1 MDNFLSAGKKD
12 KAGGMDMKSIKTKLT
27 LCILLCTFLSSAI
40 TELASLRVTKE
51 ATAQYAQQSM
61 VMEAQNRTIELNG
74 WIACIEQSVDT
85 LSDYVVN
92 EMDFDAFFRDK
103 AYADKFT
110 EQVQSILEDF
120 AVHTDGAITAYIRYN
135 PEYSN
140 PTSGYFLMRNS
151 LAEDFYTVEPTDFS
165 MYEPTDYAHVG
176 WYYLPVENKAPLWM
190 SPYLNE
196 NVNVYMI
203 SYVVP
208 IYAEDGT
215 SIGIIGMDIDFNQVT
230 KIVDSVSI
238 YDTGYAFLTDA
249 KGEIMHHKDLGLGQ
263 NLGELGGTTGNV
275 ASKIAAG
282 EGESSLL
289 EYTYNNTRKQLVYTS
304 LNNGMKFV
312 LTAPDEEIRATTNT
326 LVVKASMGGLAA
338 ILFSLVVGLVI
349 SFLIAKPITALT
361 KVIDKTARFDFTPTQ
376 NSRLLRRYKDEIGQ
390 MANKVHEMR
399 KSLREMVGEIK
410 GAEATLLSSVENLD
424 HIMADNNSRSQD
436 NSAATQEMA
445 AGIDMAAK
453 NTKHIADNIENAK
466 QNAENIHAL
475 TEDGREKSNQ
485 ILGRAEEIRKSS
497 ETSSSQAVRMYEEIR
512 EKSDKAIEQSKAAA
526 KINELTDAIKSISS
540 QTSLLAL
547 NANIEAARAGEA
559 GRGFAVVATEIG
571 SLATQTSQA
580 VDNINDIVGAVN
592 AAVRSMTE
600 CMNTMIQFLETQ
612 VISDYDTFKN
622 SGEQYHEDAVAYMD
636 LMNRIK
642 NAIEELDSYIASI
655 VTSVEDIN
663 TTMDQSTEGINVIAE
678 KSSKVVESTMEGYE
692 RLNESK
698 QSVKA
703 LEAITSKFKLE

>member
-1 MDNFLSAGKKD
+1 
-12 KAGGMDMKSIKTKLT
+12 MKSIKTKLT

-40 TELASLRVTKE
+40 TELVSLRVTKE

-103 AYADKFT
+103 TYADKFT

-390 MANKVHEMR
+390 MATKVHEMR

-497 ETSSSQAVRMYEEIR
+497 ESSSSQAVRMYEEIR

-663 TTMDQSTEGINVIAE
+663 TTMDQSSEGINVIAE
-678 KSSKVVESTMEGYE
+678 KSSKVVESTMEGYD

-703 LEAITSKFKLE
+703 LETITSKFKLE

>member
-1 MDNFLSAGKKD
+1 
-12 KAGGMDMKSIKTKLT
+12 
-27 LCILLCTFLSSAI
+27 
-40 TELASLRVTKE
+40 
-51 ATAQYAQQSM
+51 
-61 VMEAQNRTIELNG
+61 
-74 WIACIEQSVDT
+74 
-85 LSDYVVN
+85 
-92 EMDFDAFFRDK
+92 
-103 AYADKFT
+103 
-110 EQVQSILEDF
+110 
-120 AVHTDGAITAYIRYN
+120 
-135 PEYSN
+135 
-140 PTSGYFLMRNS
+140 MRNS
-151 LAEDFYTVEPTDFS
+151 LVEDFYEVEPTDFS

-238 YDTGYAFLTDA
+238 YDTGYAFLTDSN
-249 KGEIMHHKDLGLGQ
+249 GMITHHKDLELGQ
-263 NLGELGGTTGNV
+263 NLGDLGGTTGNV
-275 ASKIAAG
+275 AAKIAAG
-282 EGESSLL
+282 EGESTLL
-289 EYTYNNTRKQLVYTS
+289 EYTYNNIGKQLVYTS
-304 LNNGMKFV
+304 LNNGMRFV
-312 LTAPDEEIRATTNT
+312 LTAPDKEIRSTTNT
-326 LVVKASMGGLAA
+326 LVVKASMGGLGA
-338 ILFSLVVGLVI
+338 ILFSVVVGLVI

-361 KVIDKTARFDFTPTQ
+361 KVIDKTARFDFTPAQ
-376 NSRLLRRYKDEIGQ
+376 NSRLLLRYKDEIGQ

-399 KSLREMVGEIK
+399 KALRQMVGEIK
-410 GAEATLLSSVENLD
+410 GAEDTLLSSVENLD
-424 HIMADNNSRSQD
+424 HIMSDNNSRSQD

-453 NTKHIADNIENAK
+453 NTKLIADNMENAK
-466 QNAENIHAL
+466 HNAENIYTL

-485 ILGRAEEIRKSS
+485 ILNRAEEIRKVSENSS
-497 ETSSSQAVRMYEEIR
+497 NQAVRMYEEIK
-512 EKSDKAIEQSKAAA
+512 EKSDKAIEQSKAAG

-612 VISDYDTFKN
+612 VISDYDAFKN

-642 NAIEELDSYIASI
+642 SAIEELDRYIASI
-655 VTSVEDIN
+655 ATSVEDIN
-663 TTMDQSTEGINVIAE
+663 TTMDQSTEGINAIAE

-703 LEAITSKFKLE
+703 LEAITAKFKLE

>member
-1 MDNFLSAGKKD
+1 
-12 KAGGMDMKSIKTKLT
+12 MKSIKTKLT

-51 ATAQYAQQSM
+51 ATEQYAQQSM

-103 AYADKFT
+103 TYADKFT
-110 EQVQSILEDF
+110 GQIQSILGDF

-151 LAEDFYTVEPTDFS
+151 LVEDFYEVEPTDFS

-238 YDTGYAFLTDA
+238 YDTGYAFLTDSN
-249 KGEIMHHKDLGLGQ
+249 GMITHHKDLGLGQ
-263 NLGELGGTTGNV
+263 NLGDLGGTTGNV
-275 ASKIAAG
+275 AAKIAAG
-282 EGESSLL
+282 EGESTLL
-289 EYTYNNTRKQLVYTS
+289 EYTYNNTGKQLVYTS
-304 LNNGMKFV
+304 LNNGMRFV
-312 LTAPDEEIRATTNT
+312 LTAPDKEIRSTTNT
-326 LVVKASMGGLAA
+326 LVVKASMGGLGA

-376 NSRLLRRYKDEIGQ
+376 SSRTLRRYKDEIGQ
-390 MANKVHEMR
+390 MAGKVHEMR
-399 KSLREMVGEIK
+399 KSLRAMVGEIK
-410 GAEATLLSSVENLD
+410 DAEGTLLSSVENLD

-453 NTKHIADNIENAK
+453 NTKHIADNMENAK
-466 QNAENIHAL
+466 HNAENIYTL

-485 ILGRAEEIRKSS
+485 ILGRAEEIRKTSENSS
-497 ETSSSQAVRMYEEIR
+497 NQAVRMYEEIR
-512 EKSDKAIEQSKAAA
+512 EKSDKAIEQSKAAG

-612 VISDYDTFKN
+612 VISDYDTFRS
-622 SGEQYHEDAVAYMD
+622 SGEQYHEDAVAFMD

-642 NAIEELDSYIASI
+642 SAIEELDSYIASI
-655 VTSVEDIN
+655 ATSVEDIN
-663 TTMDQSTEGINVIAE
+663 TTMNQSTEGINVIAE

-703 LEAITSKFKLE
+703 LEAITAKFKLE

>member
-1 MDNFLSAGKKD
+1 
-12 KAGGMDMKSIKTKLT
+12 MDMKSIKTKLT

-40 TELASLRVTKE
+40 TELVSLRVTKE

-103 AYADKFT
+103 TYADKFT

-249 KGEIMHHKDLGLGQ
+249 DGKIMHHKDLELGQ

-497 ETSSSQAVRMYEEIR
+497 ESSSSQAVRMYEEIR

-663 TTMDQSTEGINVIAE
+663 ATMDQSSEGINVIAE
-678 KSSKVVESTMEGYE
+678 KSSKVVESTMEGYD

-703 LEAITSKFKLE
+703 LETITSKFKLE

>member
-1 MDNFLSAGKKD
+1 
-12 KAGGMDMKSIKTKLT
+12 MKSIKTKLT

-51 ATAQYAQQSM
+51 ATEQYAQQSM

-103 AYADKFT
+103 TYADKFT
-110 EQVQSILEDF
+110 AQIQSILGDF

-151 LAEDFYTVEPTDFS
+151 LVEDFYEVEPTDFS

-238 YDTGYAFLTDA
+238 YDTGYAFLTDSD
-249 KGEIMHHKDLGLGQ
+249 GMITHHKDLELGQ
-263 NLGELGGTTGNV
+263 KLGDLGGTTGNV
-275 ASKIAAG
+275 AAKIAAG
-282 EGESSLL
+282 EGESTLL
-289 EYTYNNTRKQLVYTS
+289 EYTYNNIGKQLVYTS
-304 LNNGMKFV
+304 LNNGMRFV
-312 LTAPDEEIRATTNT
+312 LTAPDKEIRSTTNT
-326 LVVKASMGGLAA
+326 LVVKASMGGLGA
-338 ILFSLVVGLVI
+338 ILFSVVVGLVI

-361 KVIDKTARFDFTPTQ
+361 KVIDKTARFDFTPAQ

-399 KSLREMVGEIK
+399 KALRQMVGEIK
-410 GAEATLLSSVENLD
+410 GAEDTLLSSVENLD
-424 HIMADNNSRSQD
+424 HIMSDNNSRSQD

-453 NTKHIADNIENAK
+453 NTKLIADNMENAK
-466 QNAENIHAL
+466 QNAENIYTL

-485 ILGRAEEIRKSS
+485 ILGRAEEIRKTSENSS
-497 ETSSSQAVRMYEEIR
+497 NQAVRMYEEIK

-612 VISDYDTFKN
+612 VISDYDAFKN

-642 NAIEELDSYIASI
+642 SAIEELDSYIASI
-655 VTSVEDIN
+655 ATSVEDIN

-703 LEAITSKFKLE
+703 LEAITAKFKLE

>member
-1 MDNFLSAGKKD
+1 
-12 KAGGMDMKSIKTKLT
+12 
-27 LCILLCTFLSSAI
+27 
-40 TELASLRVTKE
+40 
-51 ATAQYAQQSM
+51 
-61 VMEAQNRTIELNG
+61 
-74 WIACIEQSVDT
+74 
-85 LSDYVVN
+85 
-92 EMDFDAFFRDK
+92 
-103 AYADKFT
+103 
-110 EQVQSILEDF
+110 
-120 AVHTDGAITAYIRYN
+120 
-135 PEYSN
+135 
-140 PTSGYFLMRNS
+140 MRNS
-151 LAEDFYTVEPTDFS
+151 LVEDFYEVEPTDFS

-238 YDTGYAFLTDA
+238 YDTGYAFLTDSN
-249 KGEIMHHKDLGLGQ
+249 GMITHHKDLELGQ
-263 NLGELGGTTGNV
+263 NLGDLGGTTGNV
-275 ASKIAAG
+275 AAKIAAG
-282 EGESSLL
+282 EGESTLL
-289 EYTYNNTRKQLVYTS
+289 EYTYNNIGKQLVYTS
-304 LNNGMKFV
+304 LNNGMRFV
-312 LTAPDEEIRATTNT
+312 LTAPDKEIRSTTNT
-326 LVVKASMGGLAA
+326 LVVKASMGGLGA
-338 ILFSLVVGLVI
+338 ILFSVVVGLVI

-361 KVIDKTARFDFTPTQ
+361 KVIDKTARFDFTPAQ
-376 NSRLLRRYKDEIGQ
+376 NSRLLLRYKDEIGQ

-399 KSLREMVGEIK
+399 KALRQMVGEIK
-410 GAEATLLSSVENLD
+410 GAEDTLLSSVENLD
-424 HIMADNNSRSQD
+424 HIMSDNNSRSQD

-453 NTKHIADNIENAK
+453 NTKLIADNMENAK
-466 QNAENIHAL
+466 HNAENIYTL

-485 ILGRAEEIRKSS
+485 ILDRAEEIRKVSENSS
-497 ETSSSQAVRMYEEIR
+497 NQAVRMYEEIK
-512 EKSDKAIEQSKAAA
+512 EKSDKAIEQSKAAG

-612 VISDYDTFKN
+612 VISDYDAFKN

-642 NAIEELDSYIASI
+642 SAIEELDRYIASI
-655 VTSVEDIN
+655 ATSVEDIN
-663 TTMDQSTEGINVIAE
+663 TTMDQSTEGINAIAE

-703 LEAITSKFKLE
+703 LEAITAKFKLE

>member
-1 MDNFLSAGKKD
+1 
-12 KAGGMDMKSIKTKLT
+12 
-27 LCILLCTFLSSAI
+27 
-40 TELASLRVTKE
+40 
-51 ATAQYAQQSM
+51 
-61 VMEAQNRTIELNG
+61 
-74 WIACIEQSVDT
+74 
-85 LSDYVVN
+85 
-92 EMDFDAFFRDK
+92 
-103 AYADKFT
+103 
-110 EQVQSILEDF
+110 
-120 AVHTDGAITAYIRYN
+120 
-135 PEYSN
+135 
-140 PTSGYFLMRNS
+140 MRNS
-151 LAEDFYTVEPTDFS
+151 LVEDFYEVEPTDFS

-176 WYYLPVENKAPLWM
+176 WYYLPIENKAPLWM

-238 YDTGYAFLTDA
+238 YDTGYAFLTDSN
-249 KGEIMHHKDLGLGQ
+249 GMITHHKDLELGQ
-263 NLGELGGTTGNV
+263 NLGDLGGTTGNV
-275 ASKIAAG
+275 AAKIAAG
-282 EGESSLL
+282 EGESTLL
-289 EYTYNNTRKQLVYTS
+289 EYTYNNIGKQLVYTS
-304 LNNGMKFV
+304 LNNGMRFV
-312 LTAPDEEIRATTNT
+312 LTAPDKEIRSTTNT
-326 LVVKASMGGLAA
+326 LVVKASMGGLGA
-338 ILFSLVVGLVI
+338 ILFSVVVGLVI

-361 KVIDKTARFDFTPTQ
+361 KVIDKTARFDFTPAQ

-399 KSLREMVGEIK
+399 KALRQMVGEIK
-410 GAEATLLSSVENLD
+410 GAEDTLLSSVENLD
-424 HIMADNNSRSQD
+424 HIMSDNNSRSQD

-453 NTKHIADNIENAK
+453 NTKLIADNMENAK
-466 QNAENIHAL
+466 HNAENIYTL

-485 ILGRAEEIRKSS
+485 ILDRAEEIRKVSENSS
-497 ETSSSQAVRMYEEIR
+497 NQAVRMYEEIK
-512 EKSDKAIEQSKAAA
+512 EKSDKAIEQSKAAG

-612 VISDYDTFKN
+612 VISDYDAFKN

-642 NAIEELDSYIASI
+642 SAIEELDRYIASI
-655 VTSVEDIN
+655 ATSVEDIN
-663 TTMDQSTEGINVIAE
+663 TTMDQSTEGINAIAE

-703 LEAITSKFKLE
+703 LEAITAKFKLE

>member
-1 MDNFLSAGKKD
+1 
-12 KAGGMDMKSIKTKLT
+12 MKSIKTKLT

-40 TELASLRVTKE
+40 TELVSLRVTKE

-103 AYADKFT
+103 TYADKFT

-249 KGEIMHHKDLGLGQ
+249 DGKIMHHKDLELGQ

-663 TTMDQSTEGINVIAE
+663 TTMDQSSEGINVIAE
-678 KSSKVVESTMEGYE
+678 KSSKVVESTMEGYD

-703 LEAITSKFKLE
+703 LETITSKFKLE